1 MWSSNNFQLPGT
13 LDRLERLDKGD
24 GINAIHMAHM
34 AYTMHLSTVGLY
46 IIMWSRVRRH
56 CFDQTY

>member
-1 MWSSNNFQLPGT
+1 MAVIFSKFMWSSNNFQLPGT

-46 IIMWSRVRRH
+46 M
-56 CFDQTY
+56 